1 MRDALTSIA
10 SALGVPL
17 DERAL
22 GRLMTLCSLW
32 LRYGRAMN
40 LVGARDEASLLPHLG
55 DGLATVACAQRC
67 LSLGPQTR
75 WLDVGSGGGFP
86 ALIVAAVTPCAVTL
100 VEPRQKRAG
109 FLELALGSIVDNGR
123 VIRARADDVTWDEN
137 ASERDKS
144 RYKASFGVASSR
156 AVFAPDVWLGFGEKL
171 VMEGGVLLAHLRAD
185 ADALAGWPREAEV
198 VWEGSRI
205 AAFRVPLR
213 R

>member
-1 MRDALTSIA
+1 MTSIA
-10 SALGVPL
+10 QTLGVPL

-22 GRLMTLCSLW
+22 DRLMALCSLW

-67 LSLGPQTR
+67 LPLTEQTR

-86 ALIVAAVTPCAVTL
+86 ALIVAAVTPCALTL
-100 VEPRQKRAG
+100 VEPRQKRAS

-137 ASERDKS
+137 ASEHERG
-144 RYKASFGVASSR
+144 RYKASFSVATSR
-156 AVFAPDVWLGFGEKL
+156 AVFAPDAWLEFGEKL
-171 VMEGGVLLAHLRAD
+171 VMDGGVLLAHLRAD
-185 ADALAGWPREAEV
+185 VDALAGRARDAEI

-205 AAFRVPLR
+205 GAFRVPLR